1 MYNDVQP
8 CHLRVQ
14 RMHHHVAADAVTC
27 EILGAVHV
35 KVDGRNTEAAQIM
48 IDRPRP
54 RRACEEGA
62 PARGV
67 GSPRVPEHFLAMRRT
82 VVGGHSRSRL
92 RRSGRRI
99 IAHTLRQ

>member
-1 MYNDVQP
+1 MMCSLATCAYSA
-8 CHLRVQ
+8 CIIMLRPTPL
-14 RMHHHVAADAVTC
+14 TC